1 MIAKFFKADLRG
13 VCILLAAALALYAV
27 SRHWPIPEAQRQT
40 LAQLRQPLPPLR
52 GANVFQA
59 LWSLSYAIPEAQRET
74 VLAQDVQ
81 RFNRL
86 PDRVPFQSTAAGY
99 RRLPRWPSTAP
110 ARCTASTG
118 GCLQRV
124 REQPQ
129 AYADALATQAAL
141 LARMRALADYADYR
155 SPFRPRGDTPLPE
168 LPPMPLSMTAS
179 ALDFVQGRTT
189 QALSGVCTDAQVA
202 RVLMRSSDNLA
213 ITMIGAAML
222 RGNAQLFA
230 DMLAELP
237 AQQSLPVHCAAAF
250 APAATQEIS
259 LCQALHGESRMV
271 FSLLQD
277 VPPPHDDRG
286 WLERVAPQL
295 LDRERTQALLAPT
308 FTWACSAPVLAV
320 LAQDRA
326 LAQDSVPVPETTS
339 VACVANASG
348 CLLAS
353 VSRPDY
359 ANYQHKLQDTAA
371 ALRAI
376 STMLWLRDH
385 PADATPLAQ
394 RLAALPPALRGQ
406 ARPLQVDGDGRHLI
420 LVQYA
425 RREDGTGDYRW
436 PLPASRITEERQA
449 NAIQSLRRYVMGT
462 THPSDMSWQKRFASA
477 RLQRIVSADIH

>member
-1 MIAKFFKADLRG
+1 MIAKFFKAALLG
-13 VCILLAAALALYAV
+13 LCILFAAAVAVYAV
-27 SRHWPIPEAQRQT
+27 SRHWPIPEAQRQA

-52 GANVFQA
+52 GSNMFGA

-74 VLAQDVQ
+74 VLAQDVE

-99 RRLPRWPSTAP
+99 PRLPRWPSTAP
-110 ARCTASTG
+110 ALCTASAG
-118 GCLQRV
+118 GCVQRV
-124 REQPQ
+124 REDPQ
-129 AYADALATQAAL
+129 AYADALVTQAPM
-141 LARMRALADYADYR
+141 LARMRALANYADYR
-155 SPFRPRGDTPLPE
+155 SPFRSRGDTPLPE
-168 LPPMPLSMTAS
+168 LPRMPLSMTAS

-237 AQQSLPVHCAAAF
+237 AQQSLPMHCAAAF
-250 APAATQEIS
+250 APATTQEIS
-259 LCQALHGESRMV
+259 LCHALHGESRMV

-277 VPPPHDDRG
+277 APAPHDRG
-286 WLERVAPQL
+286 WLERVGPQL
-295 LDRERTQALLAPT
+295 LDGERTQALLAPT

-320 LAQDRA
+320 LAQDQA
-326 LAQDSVPVPETTS
+326 LPQDSVPVPETTS
-339 VACVANASG
+339 VTCVANASG

-371 ALRAI
+371 ALRTV

-385 PADATPLAQ
+385 PADATPLTQ
-394 RLAALPPALRGQ
+394 RLAALPLALRGQ
-406 ARPLQVDGDGRHLI
+406 TRPLQVDGDGKHLI
-420 LVQYA
+420 LAQYA
-425 RREDGTGDYRW
+425 RREDGAAEYRW
-436 PLPASRITEERQA
+436 PLPASRITEQRQA
-449 NAIQSLRRYVMGT
+449 NAIQ
-462 THPSDMSWQKRFASA
+462 
-477 RLQRIVSADIH
+477 

>member
-1 MIAKFFKADLRG
+1 MHVIAKFFKASLLG
-13 VCILLAAALALYAV
+13 VCILLAAAVALYAV
-27 SRHWPIPEAQRQT
+27 SRHWPIPEAQPQA

-52 GANVFQA
+52 GANMFQA

-74 VLAQDVQ
+74 VLAQDVE

-86 PDRVPFQSTAAGY
+86 PDRMPFQSTAAGY

-129 AYADALATQAAL
+129 AYADALVTQAAL

-155 SPFRPRGDTPLPE
+155 SPLRPRVDTPLPE
-168 LPPMPLSMTAS
+168 LPRMPLSMTAS
-179 ALDFVQGRTT
+179 GLDFVQGRTT
-189 QALSGVCTDAQVA
+189 QALSGVCTDAQVG

-237 AQQSLPVHCAAAF
+237 AQQSLPAHCAAAF
-250 APAATQEIS
+250 APATTQEIS

-277 VPPPHDDRG
+277 VRPPHDDRG
-286 WLERVAPQL
+286 WLAGWLAGARRATVAGPRAHPGVACAD
-295 LDRERTQALLAPT
+295 LDL
-308 FTWACSAPVLAV
+308 ACSAPLLAV

-326 LAQDSVPVPETTS
+326 LPQDSVPVPETTS

-394 RLAALPPALRGQ
+394 RLAALPPVLRGQ
-406 ARPLQVDGDGRHLI
+406 ARPLQVDGDGKHLI
-420 LVQYA
+420 LVQ
-425 RREDGTGDYRW
+425 
-436 PLPASRITEERQA
+436 
-449 NAIQSLRRYVMGT
+449 
-462 THPSDMSWQKRFASA
+462 
-477 RLQRIVSADIH
+477 

>member
-1 MIAKFFKADLRG
+1 MRNSQGRIYARYCQVFQSFLARCLHPARGRGGAVCGLQALADSRG
-13 VCILLAAALALYAV
+13 AASGAGAAASAAAAV
-27 SRHWPIPEAQRQT
+27 ARRQY
-40 LAQLRQPLPPLR
+40 
-52 GANVFQA
+52 VQA

-74 VLAQDVQ
+74 VLAQDVE

-86 PDRVPFQSTAAGY
+86 PDRMPFQSTAAGY

-129 AYADALATQAAL
+129 AYADALVTQAAL

-155 SPFRPRGDTPLPE
+155 SPLRPRVDTPLPE
-168 LPPMPLSMTAS
+168 LPRMPLSMTAS
-179 ALDFVQGRTT
+179 GLDFVQGRTT
-189 QALSGVCTDAQVA
+189 QALSGVCTDAQVG

-237 AQQSLPVHCAAAF
+237 AQQSLPAHCAAAF
-250 APAATQEIS
+250 APATTQEIS

-277 VPPPHDDRG
+277 VRPPHDDRG

-308 FTWACSAPVLAV
+308 LTWACSAPLLAV

-326 LAQDSVPVPETTS
+326 LPQDSVPVPETTS

-353 VSRPDY
+353 VSRPTTPITNTSCRTLPLHCARFRRCCGCAITPPTQRPWRSDLPRY
-359 ANYQHKLQDTAA
+359 RLCCVDR
-371 ALRAI
+371 RAHCR
-376 STMLWLRDH
+376 SM
-385 PADATPLAQ
+385 AM
-394 RLAALPPALRGQ
+394 
-406 ARPLQVDGDGRHLI
+406 
-420 LVQYA
+420 
-425 RREDGTGDYRW
+425 
-436 PLPASRITEERQA
+436 ASI
-449 NAIQSLRRYVMGT
+449 
-462 THPSDMSWQKRFASA
+462 
-477 RLQRIVSADIH
+477 